1 MYCLERIAAIG
12 SSARGPLAG
21 AVAAAR
27 LVSGRGPLVGLF
39 ESAIKGSLSEVGRA
53 RRQDA
58 SCPRNPARRPLGA
71 AHVLL
76 R

>member
-12 SSARGPLAG
+12 SSAGGPPAG

-53 RRQDA
+53 RREDTGA
-58 SCPRNPARRPLGA
+58 FREARLNDP
-71 AHVLL
+71 
-76 R
+76 